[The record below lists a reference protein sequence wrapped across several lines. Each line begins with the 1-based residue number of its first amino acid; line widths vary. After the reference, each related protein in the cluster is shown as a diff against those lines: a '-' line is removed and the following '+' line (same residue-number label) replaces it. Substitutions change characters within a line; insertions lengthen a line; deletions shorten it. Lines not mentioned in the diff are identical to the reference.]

1 MKWNWNWWKA
11 TLRWSLQRRI
21 QMLVKH
27 LKWSVFTKIVNVFHI
42 LAVFFNKHHLGCFVG
57 IAIIATGSHH
67 RCNEGCWFSIT
78 TSVIVTLI
86 TGKSYRK
93 FNSILNVPPDW
104 EMFVPV
110 QIQIFPQFRY
120 FIYPRFY
127 ETYKLRNSLQFD
139 NNCPKV
145 VNQKYG
151 AKRLCSCFGSLG
163 LVGELWKNWYVRYF
177 HVMTKK

>member
-1 MKWNWNWWKA
+1 
-11 TLRWSLQRRI
+11 
-21 QMLVKH
+21 MLVKH
-27 LKWSVFTKIVNVFHI
+27 RKGSVFTKIVNVFHI

-57 IAIIATGSHH
+57 LAIIATGSHH
-67 RCNEGCWFSIT
+67 RCNEGCRFNIT

-104 EMFVPV
+104 EMFVH
-110 QIQIFPQFRY
+110 IQIFPHYRY

-139 NNCPKV
+139 NNCAKV
-145 VNQKYG
+145 ANQKYE
-151 AKRLCSCFGSLG
+151 AKRLCSCFGSFG
-163 LVGELWKNWYVRYF
+163 LVRELWKNWYVRYF
-177 HVMTKK
+177 LVMTKK